1 MIVSVSAALSA
12 ASEHPPAVSEVRL
25 LAIRVYITRPV
36 AEKAV
41 EMLRGVAEVS
51 IWPEPDVPPPYEVV
65 TEAARESDGL
75 LCLLTDR
82 IDAGLMD
89 AAAGRLRVVST
100 CAVGYDNIDVPA
112 ATARGI
118 MVCNTP
124 GVLTET
130 TADLAWSLIMSAG
143 RRIVEGDRYLRAGKW
158 KSWSPQLMLGQDIHA
173 ATLGI
178 IGFGRIGQAVARR
191 ARGFGMEVLYSD
203 PVRQIESEKSI
214 GARFVELPELFRR
227 SDFVSIHAPLTPE
240 TRHMIG
246 ANELALMKPA
256 AVLVNTARGPIVDEA
271 ALAQA
276 LREKRIFAAG
286 LDVFEAEPLPQESPL
301 LGLENVVLLP
311 HIGSASVVT
320 RTRMACMAA
329 ENLVAG
335 LSGQRPPYLVN
346 EEVLAL

>member
-1 MIVSVSAALSA
+1 
-12 ASEHPPAVSEVRL
+12 
-25 LAIRVYITRPV
+25 LAIRIYITRPV
-36 AEKAV
+36 AEEAV
-41 EMLRGVAEVS
+41 AMLREMADVS
-51 IWPEPDVPPPYEVV
+51 VWPEPDVPPPYEVIV
-65 TEAARESDGL
+65 QAARESEGL

-82 IDAGLMD
+82 IDVGLMD
-89 AAAGRLRVVST
+89 AAAGRLRVVSN

-203 PVRQIESEKSI
+203 PVRQVEPEKSV
-214 GARFVELPELFRR
+214 GALFVALPDLLRR

-246 ANELALMKPA
+246 EKELALMKPT
-256 AVLVNTARGPIVDEA
+256 AVLVNTARGPMVDEG
-271 ALAQA
+271 ALAEA
-276 LREKRIFAAG
+276 LRKKRIFAAG
-286 LDVFEAEPLPQESPL
+286 LDVFEAEPLPQDSPL
-301 LGLENVVLLP
+301 LNLENVVLLP
-311 HIGSASVVT
+311 HIGSASVAT
-320 RTRMACMAA
+320 RTRMARMAA